1 MEWERARTEEQ
12 KELRIAEIVAATER
26 LYDKYD
32 FDDITFVLIAEEAK
46 FTRSNLY
53 KYFNSKEEIF
63 LEFVQYDIKKY
74 VKSLVKSFRFNKDYS
89 VDEFVSIW
97 VKTLVKHKRLLDLI
111 GILFSSLERNCSEE
125 GLRNFKYA
133 TKDEL
138 KATVEL
144 ICRVLPGVGPKDAT
158 DFFYLQFASAV
169 GLYQMTNHSEVQK
182 KVLEDPELKEFKIDF
197 EPYYKS
203 SVEHLIKGMLVKS
216 DN

>member
-12 KELRIAEIVAATER
+12 KELRIAEILAATER
-26 LYDKYD
+26 LYDKYE
-32 FDDITFVLIAEEAK
+32 FEEITFVLIAEEAN

-125 GLRNFKYA
+125 GG
-133 TKDEL
+133 
-138 KATVEL
+138 V
-144 ICRVLPGVGPKDAT
+144 ISLPWQSPT
-158 DFFYLQFASAV
+158 FASPRFSNERRVSSAV
-169 GLYQMTNHSEVQK
+169 SI
-182 KVLEDPELKEFKIDF
+182 DPYGQRGRLLDPRILDF
-197 EPYYKS
+197 NSKFIS
-203 SVEHLIKGMLVKS
+203 K
-216 DN
+216 